1 MVLIFQRQFY
11 RDMGEKR
18 LNDVHNHHAEPL
30 GKKQKPNGY
39 QSSHVPKQRKI
50 STQPVPQGKSLSD
63 PERRLSLLAQLSGE
77 IFDDPALVKECTT
90 LAGQNVTSAI
100 LGLGK
105 AFLSDPLPKPYPPV
119 SKHTSP
125 SLPRI
130 SSVPHYID
138 DIASSLPSLPAIT
151 DHSLSQLPFVHQ
163 GSLDNKSQSVT
174 ASYERLELLGDA
186 YIELIATRLLY
197 PRYPNLSAG
206 RLSQI
211 RETLVKNETLAEYS
225 LAYKFDERAH
235 MPHSHKEEGKDRRK
249 VWIKALGDIFEAYV
263 AAVVLS
269 DPERGFDTAEDWLV
283 ALWTP
288 KLPDHSKEI
297 PINTDAKQEL
307 SRKIMHKGMRI
318 EYRAE
323 EYRNKSSEP
332 KVWYAVSVHFTG
344 WGWEAQLLGS
354 GKGLNRSEA
363 GMRAAMEAL
372 RNPLTAQ
379 IAAIKREY
387 MAKEAHVAH
396 SETGKGSSEC
406 EPEG

>member
-1 MVLIFQRQFY
+1 
-11 RDMGEKR
+11 MGEKR
-18 LNDVHNHHAEPL
+18 PHDVHNHHTGPP

-39 QSSHVPKQRKI
+39 QSAHVPKQRKI
-50 STQPVPQGKSLSD
+50 STQPVPQGKPLSD
-63 PERRLSLLAQLSGE
+63 LERRLSLLAQWSGE
-77 IFDDPALVKECTT
+77 IFESPAVAKECTAF
-90 LAGQNVTSAI
+90 AGQTVTSAI
-100 LGLGK
+100 LNLAK
-105 AFLSDPLPKPYPPV
+105 ALPKPYPPV
-119 SKHTSP
+119 SKHASP
-125 SLPRI
+125 GLPKV

-138 DIASSLPSLPAIT
+138 DIANSLPPLPAIT
-151 DHSLSQLPFVHQ
+151 DPCLSQLPFIHQ

-206 RLSQI
+206 RLSQT

-225 LAYKFDERAH
+225 LAYKFDERAR

-269 DPERGFDTAEDWLV
+269 DPENGFNTAENWLV

-297 PINTDAKQEL
+297 PINNEAKQEL
-307 SRKIMHKGMRI
+307 SRKIMHREMRI
-318 EYRAE
+318 EYKAE
-323 EYRNKSSEP
+323 EHRDKNSEP
-332 KVWYAVSVHFTG
+332 KVWYAVSVYFTG
-344 WGWEAQLLGS
+344 WGWETQLLGS

-387 MAKEAHVAH
+387 MAKEASTAKL
-396 SETGKGSSEC
+396 ETPKGSSEC
-406 EPEG
+406 EPGE

>member
-1 MVLIFQRQFY
+1 
-11 RDMGEKR
+11 MGEKR
-18 LNDVHNHHAEPL
+18 VHDVHSHIGPP

-39 QSSHVPKQRKI
+39 QSSHVPKQHKI
-50 STQPVPQGKSLSD
+50 STQPVPQGKPSTDS
-63 PERRLSLLAQLSGE
+63 ERRLSLLAQLSGE
-77 IFDDPALVKECTT
+77 IFEDAALAKECTAI
-90 LAGQNVTSAI
+90 AGQNVTSAI
-100 LGLGK
+100 LNLGK
-105 AFLSDPLPKPYPPV
+105 AFLSDTLPKPYPPV
-119 SKHTSP
+119 SNHGVPALSKV
-125 SLPRI
+125 
-130 SSVPHYID
+130 SSVPRYID
-138 DIASSLPSLPAIT
+138 DTASSLPPLPAIT
-151 DHSLSQLPFVHQ
+151 DPSLSQLPFIHQ

-225 LAYKFDERAH
+225 LAYRFDERAH

-263 AAVVLS
+263 AAIVLS
-269 DPERGFDTAEDWLV
+269 DAENGFNTAENWLV

-297 PINTDAKQEL
+297 PINNDAKQEL
-307 SRKIMHKGMRI
+307 SKKIMHRGMRI
-318 EYRAE
+318 DYQAE
-323 EYRNKSSEP
+323 EHRDKNSEP
-332 KVWYAVSVHFTG
+332 KVWYAVSVYFTG
-344 WGWEAQLLGS
+344 WGWESQLLGS

-379 IAAIKREY
+379 MAAIKREY
-387 MAKEAHVAH
+387 MAKEAKVAKP
-396 SETGKGSSEC
+396 ETPKESSEC
-406 EPEG
+406 GPEA